1 MTETNQRV
9 EPPSLASSRWSPWWT
24 PWGAAI
30 RLARVVRRPSDL
42 AVMARI
48 GWFVLRLPDDVQRSH
63 LGEFLN
69 RLASAPRPAAR
80 APGEGAER
88 IVRLRQPWLR
98 VPGLRSRDT
107 CYIRA
112 LTLYR
117 FLDAPGHVV
126 RLHVGA
132 EWHDKPGGVLHGH
145 AWVTLDGQI
154 LEGPPEADAHDRLQ
168 LISLTKEPRNQ
179 EGRAVSESR

>member
-1 MTETNQRV
+1 MTESTQRI
-9 EPPSLASSRWSPWWT
+9 EPPSMAASRWSPWWT

-30 RLARVVRRPSDL
+30 RLVRTVRKPSDL
-42 AVMARI
+42 REMARI
-48 GWFVLRLPDDVQRSH
+48 GWFVLRLPDDVERSH
-63 LGEFLN
+63 LGEFLD
-69 RLASAPRPAAR
+69 RIKSAPRPASR
-80 APGEGAER
+80 SPHESAER

-98 VPGLRSRDT
+98 VPVLRSRDT
-107 CYIRA
+107 CYVRA

-117 FLDAPGHVV
+117 FLDARDHDA

-132 EWHDKPGGVLHGH
+132 EWHDRPGGVLHGH

-168 LISLTKEPRNQ
+168 LISLTKEAPTR
-179 EGRAVSESR
+179 EDRAVSGSP